1 MRKGFEG
8 LSALVGSVLKE
19 EVKSGALFA
28 FSNRRR
34 TRLKIL
40 YWDGSG
46 LWVLSKRL
54 EKGTFAWPTSRG
66 WSQYL
71 RAAQG
76 VMAVRPA
83 TFAAYALHLRRIGGD
98 ILEMRTARQAKIKQ
112 KRATRKAIEDA
123 PLSIFTPDAV
133 QAWRLAFVARAT
145 GDGAKTRSARISSNS
160 IIRQARS
167 LFAPKVVKY
176 LSALRL
182 PNPLPFSGVEFFP

>member
-54 EKGTFAWPTSRG
+54 EKGTFAWPKPGDGTG
-66 WSQYL
+66 GKLPL
-71 RAAQG
+71 RAE
-76 VMAVRPA
+76 
-83 TFAAYALHLRRIGGD
+83 ALSMLMDGIDLR
-98 ILEMRTARQAKIKQ
+98 
-112 KRATRKAIEDA
+112 
-123 PLSIFTPDAV
+123 
-133 QAWRLAFVARAT
+133 
-145 GDGAKTRSARISSNS
+145 GAKMRPWYER
-160 IIRQARS
+160 
-167 LFAPKVVKY
+167 
-176 LSALRL
+176 
-182 PNPLPFSGVEFFP
+182 E